1 MTRITLDRATTELLN
16 NLSEPLEFCDET
28 GWLLGTFT
36 PEAAQLVEA
45 EAAQLVEAEAAQ
57 LVEAE
62 AAQLVEAT
70 VSAEKL
76 HRHEVEAGLG
86 EEISVYGYEK
96 DLQ

>member
-1 MTRITLDRATTELLN
+1 MTRITLDRATTELLHD
-16 NLSEPLEFCDET
+16 LSEPLEFCDET

-36 PEAAQLVEA
+36 P
-45 EAAQLVEAEAAQ
+45 EAAQ

>member
-1 MTRITLDRATTELLN
+1 MTRIILDRATIELFH
-16 NLSEPLEFCDET
+16 NLSEPLEFCDER

-36 PEAAQLVEA
+36 P
-45 EAAQLVEAEAAQ
+45 
-57 LVEAE
+57 E

-86 EEISVYGYEK
+86 EEISVYGYEQ
-96 DLQ
+96 DLE

>member
-57 LVEAE
+57 LVEA
-62 AAQLVEAT
+62 T

>member
-45 EAAQLVEAEAAQ
+45 
-57 LVEAE
+57 
-62 AAQLVEAT
+62 T

>member
-1 MTRITLDRATTELLN
+1 MTRITLDRATTELLH

-28 GWLLGTFT
+28 GWSLGTFT
-36 PEAAQLVEA
+36 P
-45 EAAQLVEAEAAQ
+45 
-57 LVEAE
+57 E

>member
-1 MTRITLDRATTELLN
+1 MTRITLDRATTELLH

-45 EAAQLVEAEAAQ
+45 
-57 LVEAE
+57 
-62 AAQLVEAT
+62 T
-70 VSAEKL
+70 GSAEKL

>member
-45 EAAQLVEAEAAQ
+45 EAAQLVEA
-57 LVEAE
+57 
-62 AAQLVEAT
+62 T